1 MTSQFLSLLPSR
13 VWTDEQLSAKSQSFV
28 TQTSNGYLGT
38 LLCRI
43 YSYKARV
50 LKKKIFRN
58 IHE

>member
-13 VWTDEQLSAKSQSFV
+13 VWERLYAKSQSFV